1 MIEQKPKRILVIG
14 SINMD
19 LVLTLDR
26 APEAGE
32 TVLGESYAYIPGGKG
47 ANQAVAA
54 ARLNGEVFFCGR
66 VGSDSNGKIL
76 LENLA
81 DNKVNTSY
89 ITVDDSSQTGLAVI
103 PVDSEG
109 QNRIMVFPG
118 SNYLVS
124 REDVDRAMQESY
136 DAIMLQL
143 EIPLDIVYYAFEK
156 AKAKGIPVVLDAAP
170 AVEVDLSRLKG
181 LYILSPN
188 EYEASK
194 LTGIKADS
202 VENALKAAEIL
213 RDSSS
218 ADYVIIKMGDKGAL
232 LYDKGHYEM
241 IPSYPVKAVDTTAAG
256 DSFTAAVT
264 VKALEHGNIAEAVR
278 YANAVGAICVSRR
291 GAQPSL
297 PTEEEV
303 RKFLKGESI

>member
-118 SNYLVS
+118 STILFPEKMWIGQCRNHM
-124 REDVDRAMQESY
+124 MQ
-136 DAIMLQL
+136 
-143 EIPLDIVYYAFEK
+143 
-156 AKAKGIPVVLDAAP
+156 
-170 AVEVDLSRLKG
+170 
-181 LYILSPN
+181 
-188 EYEASK
+188 
-194 LTGIKADS
+194 
-202 VENALKAAEIL
+202 
-213 RDSSS
+213 
-218 ADYVIIKMGDKGAL
+218 
-232 LYDKGHYEM
+232 
-241 IPSYPVKAVDTTAAG
+241 
-256 DSFTAAVT
+256 
-264 VKALEHGNIAEAVR
+264 
-278 YANAVGAICVSRR
+278 
-291 GAQPSL
+291 
-297 PTEEEV
+297 
-303 RKFLKGESI
+303 